1 MKSLIFLLCF
11 LVIGISV
18 VGAVELL
25 NEAAQDTNTSGDE
38 ATSLREVG
46 STAESSFEQ
55 PIVFSGKLR
64 KYVNT
69 IFHFSSEE
77 PINLHLLILLISILG
92 VVILILQQFMALV
105 PFLAERWRSFSAA
118 IIITLIASVAGTVR
132 MSALYLQDIGKSV
145 QFLGKSGL
153 LSLFVIVVVLIF
165 VYYAV
170 SKALVKFQQSGRVS
184 SAEQIGFDA
193 GFHHS

>member
-1 MKSLIFLLCF
+1 M
-11 LVIGISV
+11 
-18 VGAVELL
+18 GAVELL

-38 ATSLREVG
+38 AISLREVG

-55 PIVFSGKLR
+55 PIVFSGNLR

-77 PINLHLLILLISILG
+77 PINLHLLILLIVILG
-92 VVILILQQFMALV
+92 VVVLILQQFMVLV
-105 PFLAERWRSFSAA
+105 PFFSQKWQSFSAA
-118 IIITLIASVAGTVR
+118 VIITLIASIAGTVR
-132 MSALYLQDIGKSV
+132 MSAFYLQDLGKSFE
-145 QFLGKSGL
+145 FLGSSGL
-153 LSLFVIVVVLIF
+153 LSLFVIVIVLIF
-165 VYYAV
+165 AYYAV
-170 SKALVKFQQSGRVS
+170 SKALVMLKQSGRVS